1 MIRTNLYIWNVF
13 LALTRCQDVCLCGLS
28 QLSLIC
34 ICLSALFSSLTV
46 GAWNTASVVYRM
58 WADDPLCLRSSS
70 QRHPSHY
77 VNYVL
82 NEQFQYESVPNHK
95 WMYRKMINPHFSM
108 RVALGVR
115 IMSSLWNRI
124 DSFHLMLNYFFT
136 LQCNSIMLRY
146 LTWQSK
152 YLKLN
157 FSPRP
162 VHLLFTHES

>member
-1 MIRTNLYIWNVF
+1 MDYWVSDKNQSLHLRRLFGSDKVS
-13 LALTRCQDVCLCGLS
+13 RCLSVWHKVLS

-34 ICLSALFSSLTV
+34 ICLSALCSSLTV

-77 VNYVL
+77 VNDVL
-82 NEQFQYESVPNHK
+82 NGQFQYESVPNHK

-124 DSFHLMLNYFFT
+124 DSLHRRLWCT
-136 LQCNSIMLRY
+136 LRDH
-146 LTWQSK
+146 
-152 YLKLN
+152 
-157 FSPRP
+157 R
-162 VHLLFTHES
+162 

>member
-1 MIRTNLYIWNVF
+1 MNQRHHSFKRIIKWVIRTNLYIWNVF
-13 LALTRCQDVCLCGLS
+13 LAPTRCQDVCLCGLS

-34 ICLSALFSSLTV
+34 ICLAALFSSLTV

-124 DSFHLMLNYFFT
+124 DSLLVN
-136 LQCNSIMLRY
+136 LIIR
-146 LTWQSK
+146 
-152 YLKLN
+152 KLDEG
-157 FSPRP
+157 RTC
-162 VHLLFTHES
+162 LL

>member
-13 LALTRCQDVCLCGLS
+13 LAPTRCQDVCLCGLS

-34 ICLSALFSSLTV
+34 ICLAALFSSLTV

-58 WADDPLCLRSSS
+58 WADDPLRLRSSS

-124 DSFHLMLNYFFT
+124 DSL
-136 LQCNSIMLRY
+136 LRQRQTIGYTAYIIY
-146 LTWQSK
+146 LSSTSVDILSWDHYQYIHKFAFLSF
-152 YLKLN
+152 N
-157 FSPRP
+157 
-162 VHLLFTHES
+162 

>member
-13 LALTRCQDVCLCGLS
+13 LAPTRCQDVCLCGLS

-34 ICLSALFSSLTV
+34 ICLAALFSSLTV

-124 DSFHLMLNYFFT
+124 DSFDGFLTKDCIYDNVLPQRKYF
-136 LQCNSIMLRY
+136 LILDQ
-146 LTWQSK
+146 
-152 YLKLN
+152 
-157 FSPRP
+157 
-162 VHLLFTHES
+162 E